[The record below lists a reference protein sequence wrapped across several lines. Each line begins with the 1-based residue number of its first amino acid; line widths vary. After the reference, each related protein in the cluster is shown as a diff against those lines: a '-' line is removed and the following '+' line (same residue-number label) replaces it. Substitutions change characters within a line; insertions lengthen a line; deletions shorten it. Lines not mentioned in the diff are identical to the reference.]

1 MTPRTPIVIMS
12 ILGGMFAILMMMFT
26 NQPSIAQNP
35 TPTPDDLQRRA
46 TEIVVGATLTA
57 QVGGDFTSIGTST
70 PLAGLCNSLTY
81 RPMDDIEFLITQTL
95 ATIPLAPI
103 QDGIEVLLLEE
114 TQDCLTFETRESLVN
129 IAIPTS
135 GNEINDEALLGDKL
149 AQVVSALK
157 TANSPLN
164 VLPNPNLTISFV
176 VGNQTRQFKM
186 TWQELLTLN
195 TTGTA
200 LITQVTDL
208 GIDAP

>member
-1 MTPRTPIVIMS
+1 MTPRTPLIIIS
-12 ILGGMFAILMMMFT
+12 LFGGMLIILMMMFT

-46 TEIVVGATLTA
+46 TEIVAGATLTA
-57 QVGGDFTSIGTST
+57 QVGGDFTSVGTST

-114 TQDCLTFETRESLVN
+114 TQDCVTFETRESMVS
-129 IAIPTS
+129 ITVPTL
-135 GNEINDEALLGDKL
+135 GNEINDESLLGDKL
-149 AQVVSALK
+149 AQIVNSLK
-157 TANSPLN
+157 TTSSPLH
-164 VLPNPNLTISFV
+164 VLPNPMLTISFV
-176 VGNQTRQFKM
+176 LGNQTRQFTM

-200 LITQVTDL
+200 LITQVTHL

>member
-12 ILGGMFAILMMMFT
+12 LLGGMFAILMMMFT

>member
-1 MTPRTPIVIMS
+1 MTPRTPLIIIS
-12 ILGGMFAILMMMFT
+12 LFGGMLIILMMMFT

-46 TEIVVGATLTA
+46 TEIVAGATLTA
-57 QVGGDFTSIGTST
+57 QVGGDFTSVGTST

-81 RPMDDIEFLITQTL
+81 RPMDDIEFLIIQTL

-114 TQDCLTFETRESLVN
+114 TQDCVTFETRESMVS
-129 IAIPTS
+129 ITVPTL
-135 GNEINDEALLGDKL
+135 GNEINDESLLGDKL
-149 AQVVSALK
+149 AQIVNSLK
-157 TANSPLN
+157 TTSSPLH
-164 VLPNPNLTISFV
+164 VLPNPMLTISFV
-176 VGNQTRQFKM
+176 LGNQTRQFTM

-200 LITQVTDL
+200 LITQVTHL

>member
-1 MTPRTPIVIMS
+1 MTPRTPIIIMS
-12 ILGGMFAILMMMFT
+12 LLGGMLIILMTMFT
-26 NQPSIAQNP
+26 NQPSSAQNP

-46 TEIVVGATLTA
+46 TEIVAGATLTA
-57 QVGGDFTSIGTST
+57 QVGGDFTSVGTST

-81 RPMDDIEFLITQTL
+81 RPMDDIEFLIIQTL
-95 ATIPLAPI
+95 ATIPLSPI

-129 IAIPTS
+129 ITIPTL
-135 GNEINDEALLGDKL
+135 GDEINDEALLGDKL
-149 AQVVSALK
+149 AKVVNALK

-164 VLPNPNLTISFV
+164 VLPNPKLTISFV
-176 VGNQTRQFKM
+176 VGNQTRQFKI

-195 TTGTA
+195 TSGTA
-200 LITQVTDL
+200 LITQVTNL

>member
-26 NQPSIAQNP
+26 NQPSIAQNS